1 MGKEEDQLKQKLE
14 KISATK
20 ATYHN
25 KQTAISNSQTYMLSL
40 GKKIVNQAGQEIY
53 DPTSI
58 RKSIF

>member
-14 KISATK
+14 KISTTK

-25 KQTAISNSQTYMLSL
+25 KQTAISNSQKYRLSL
-40 GKKIVNQAGQEIY
+40 GKKFVNQAGQEIY